1 MFSHLSERVRLADR
15 TLAKLSDEQPQ
26 THDSYHDGIQ
36 YLSEF
41 RLDMGLPVWRYTIDG
56 TIIEKC
62 IMMPHHHNTVIIMY
76 RLLEGKP
83 VRLKLMP
90 SIHNRSH
97 DAPVN
102 TPLPGTFRLSEINS
116 RYELS
121 VSPDLPTLR
130 MLVNGSNQAFTVL
143 RQTIPEIMYPI
154 EEYRGYEQVG
164 TMWSPGYF
172 RVDLST
178 SQSVSLVASTE
189 PWDDITALQIDE
201 SLDIEHERRKRQL
214 SIARSSVR
222 TGIAGE
228 LALAADQFLI
238 KPVGRTEDA
247 ARIRAE
253 GHDICTVIAG
263 YHWFTDWGRDTM
275 ISLEGLTLTTG
286 RYADA
291 ANILR
296 LFAHYIWDGLLP
308 NLFPE
313 GGKKGLYHTA
323 DATLWFFHAIDRYVE
338 ITHDL
343 SMLNDLL
350 PHLVKIAEHHLRG
363 THFGIGVDPQDQ
375 LLRQGKEGFQLTW
388 MDAKV
393 DDWVVTPRRGKAVEI
408 NALWYNAL
416 CLLAEWV
423 RQIQGST
430 HAEPWETQAKRTRA
444 SFNSRFWSSR
454 NGYLFDVVDGEEGDD
469 LACRPNQ
476 LFAMSLKY
484 PVLDQEYWKAVLQT
498 VQQRLLTPIG
508 LRSLSAEH
516 PHYHEK
522 YYGDIYARD
531 ASYHQGTVWAW
542 LIGPFIDAWLKV
554 YPDDL
559 AGARQFLSG
568 FEDHLNQACI
578 GSISEIFDAESP
590 FIPRG
595 CVAQAWSVAE
605 VLRTWEKTEPSDQN
619 NPVSK

>member
-1 MFSHLSERVRLADR
+1 MFSHLSERVRLTDG

-62 IMMPHHHNTVIIMY
+62 IMMPHHQKTVIIMY

-178 SQSVSLVASTE
+178 SQPVSLVASTE
-189 PWDDITALQIDE
+189 LWDVITAMQVDE
-201 SLDIEHERRKRQL
+201 ALNTEYERRKRQL
-214 SIARSSVR
+214 SVARPSVCA
-222 TGIAGE
+222 GIAGE
-228 LALAADQFLI
+228 LVLAADQFLI
-238 KPVGRTEDA
+238 KPAGRTEDA

-253 GHDICTVIAG
+253 GHDMRTVIAG

-313 GGKKGLYHTA
+313 GEKKGLYHTA

-350 PHLVKIAEHHLRG
+350 PHLVEIAEHHLRG

-375 LLRQGKEGFQLTW
+375 LLRQGKEGYQLTW

-423 RQIQGST
+423 RQIRGSADAKQWEVQ
-430 HAEPWETQAKRTRA
+430 AELTRT
-444 SFNSRFWSSR
+444 SFNTRFWSSR

-469 LACRPNQ
+469 PACRPNQ
-476 LFAMSLKY
+476 LLTISLKY
-484 PVLDQEYWKAVLQT
+484 PVLDRQYWESVLQT

-508 LRSLSAEH
+508 LRSLSANH

-542 LIGPFIDAWLKV
+542 LIGPFIDSWLKV
-554 YPDDL
+554 HPDDL

-568 FEDHLNQACI
+568 FENHLNEACI

-605 VLRTWEKTEPSDQN
+605 VLRTWAKTEPSGQN